1 MKEGTRESGVPSLER
16 TENEEQKMPDASFCR
31 HLFLSIPDGRDAGT
45 GCSHR
50 QHPISGPLNTLLTIV
65 TDLVTGIGSIITIYG
80 IFEFGNAQQSQD
92 GAAKSFAIQ
101 RISGGLIMVIAPQ
114 LLQLFVG

>member
-1 MKEGTRESGVPSLER
+1 MKNR
-16 TENEEQKMPDASFCR
+16 KCR
-31 HLFLSIPDGRDAGT
+31 MLLFAGIFSYLFLMAGT
-45 GCSHR
+45 QVLAASIGST
-50 QHPISGPLNTLLTIV
+50 PISGPLNTLLTIV

>member
-45 GCSHR
+45 GCFHR
-50 QHPISGPLNTLLTIV
+50 QHPYIGTFKYPAHHRHGPGHWDRVHHHHLRHL
-65 TDLVTGIGSIITIYG
+65 
-80 IFEFGNAQQSQD
+80 
-92 GAAKSFAIQ
+92 
-101 RISGGLIMVIAPQ
+101 
-114 LLQLFVG
+114 